1 MEYISLEEIT
11 RPTLLL
17 DEVKCKRN
25 IRKMNEKIRSLG
37 IEFRP
42 HFKTHQ
48 SKAIATWFKEVGV
61 TKITVSSLK
70 MAQYFMQTNW
80 SNILIAFPVNLR
92 EFDEMLK
99 VSKLVDLKVVISDFY
114 SLEFLKNVLTVPLNI
129 YLEIDVG
136 YKRSGFDYEDIHSIT
151 NALKIIQKSKS
162 LIFEGI
168 ISHNGLTYF
177 AKSKDE
183 VLELNQ
189 TFLMEL
195 NKIKRYIKEYGFDP
209 ILAVGDTPSASIA
222 NEFPGVDELHPG
234 NFVFYDL
241 MQMNIGSCDFN
252 DIAVCVAAPVVA
264 VYPERKE
271 IIAYVGA
278 IHLSKEYVEIEKTKV
293 YGLVSELSNGNW
305 TEPVPNSYV
314 SRITQEHSIIK
325 MDDKLINRIKPGELI
340 GIIPVHSCLT
350 ADAMKSYCILKKG
363 FLDHL

>member
-17 DEVKCKRN
+17 DEEKCKHN
-25 IRKMNEKIRSLG
+25 IRRISEKIRNLG

-48 SKAIATWFKEVGV
+48 SKAIAAWFKEIGT

-70 MAQYFMQTNW
+70 MAQYFMQTYW
-80 SNILIAFPVNLR
+80 TDILIAFPINLR
-92 EFDEMLK
+92 ELDEILK
-99 VSKLVDLKVVISDFY
+99 INKFIDLKVVISDLY
-114 SLEFLKNVLTVPLNI
+114 SLEFLENVLAVPLNF

-136 YKRSGFDYEDIHSIT
+136 YKRSGFDYRDIHSIT
-151 NALKIIQKSKS
+151 TALKIIRKSKF

-177 AKSKDE
+177 AKSRDE
-183 VLELNQ
+183 ILELNRA
-189 TFLMEL
+189 FLIEL
-195 NKIKRYIKEYGFDP
+195 NKIKEFIKEQGFDP
-209 ILAVGDTPSASIA
+209 ILSVGDTPSVSISS
-222 NEFPGVDELHPG
+222 EFAGVDELHPG

-241 MQMNIGSCDFN
+241 MQMNLGSCDFAN
-252 DIAVCVAAPVVA
+252 IAVCVAAPVVA

-278 IHLSKEYVEIEKTKV
+278 IHLSKEYVIIEGRKV
-293 YGLVSELSNGNW
+293 YGLVSELSNGSW
-305 TEPVPNSYV
+305 TEPIPNSYV
-314 SRITQEHSIIK
+314 SRITQEHSVII
-325 MDDKLINRIKPGELI
+325 MDNKLIDRIKPGDLI

>member
-1 MEYISLEEIT
+1 MEHISLEEIT

-25 IRKMNEKIRSLG
+25 IQRMSQKIKSLG

-48 SKAIATWFKEVGV
+48 SKAIATWFKGIGV

-70 MAQYFMQTNW
+70 MAQYFMQTNC
-80 SNILIAFPVNLR
+80 SNILIAFPINLR
-92 EFDEMLK
+92 EFDEILK
-99 VSKLVDLKVVISDFY
+99 VSKLIDLKVVISDFY
-114 SLEFLKNVLTVPLNI
+114 SLEFLRNVLNVPLNI

-136 YKRSGFDYEDIHSIT
+136 YRRSGFDYQDIHSIT
-151 NALKIIQKSKS
+151 NALKILQKSKF
-162 LIFEGI
+162 LMLEGI

-195 NKIKRYIKEYGFDP
+195 NRIKEHIKKYGFDP
-209 ILAVGDTPSASIA
+209 ILSVGDTPSVSIS

-241 MQMNIGSCDFN
+241 MQMNLGSCDFD
-252 DIAVCVAAPVVA
+252 DIAVCLAAPVVA

-271 IIAYVGA
+271 LIAYAGA
-278 IHLSKEYVEIEKTKV
+278 VHLSKEYLEIEGKKV
-293 YGLVSELSNGNW
+293 YGLVSKLSNGNW
-305 TEPVPNSYV
+305 AEPLPNSYV
-314 SRITQEHSIIK
+314 SRITQEHSVIK
-325 MDDKLINRIKPGELI
+325 MDDKLIDRIKPGDLI

>member
-1 MEYISLEEIT
+1 MEYVSLEKIT
-11 RPTLLL
+11 QPTLLL

-25 IRKMNEKIRSLG
+25 IRRMSEKIRNLG

-48 SKAIATWFKEVGV
+48 SKTIATWFKEIGV

-80 SNILIAFPVNLR
+80 TDILIAFPVNLR
-92 EFDEMLK
+92 ELDQILQ
-99 VSKLVDLKVVISDFY
+99 VSNLVDLKVVISELY
-114 SLEFLKNVLTVPLNI
+114 SLEFLTNVLTVPLNV

-136 YKRSGFDYEDIHSIT
+136 YKRSGFDYQDIYSIN
-151 NALKIIQKSKS
+151 NALKIIRKSKF

-168 ISHNGLTYF
+168 TSHNGLTYF
-177 AKSKDE
+177 AKSRDE
-183 VLELNQ
+183 ILELHRA
-189 TFLMEL
+189 FLIEL
-195 NKIKRYIKEYGFDP
+195 NKIKEHIKKQGFDSV
-209 ILAVGDTPSASIA
+209 LSVGDTPSASIS

-241 MQMNIGSCDFN
+241 MQMNLGSCNFD

-264 VYPERKE
+264 VYPARKE
-271 IIAYVGA
+271 LIVYAGA
-278 IHLSKEYVEIEKTKV
+278 IHLSKEYIEMEGTKV
-293 YGLVSELSNGNW
+293 YGLIAELSNGHW
-305 TEPVPNSYV
+305 AEPVPNSYV
-314 SRITQEHSIIK
+314 SRVTQEHSVVKI
-325 MDDKLINRIKPGELI
+325 DDKLINRIKPGDLL

-350 ADAMKSYCILKKG
+350 ADAMKSYCVLKKG

>member
-1 MEYISLEEIT
+1 MEYVSLEEIT
-11 RPTLLL
+11 QPTLLL

-25 IRKMNEKIRSLG
+25 IQRMNEKIRALG

-48 SKAIATWFKEVGV
+48 SKAIATWFKAIGV
-61 TKITVSSLK
+61 TKIAVSSLK

-80 SNILIAFPVNLR
+80 TDILIAFPINLR
-92 EFDEMLK
+92 ELDQILK
-99 VSKLVDLKVVISDFY
+99 VSKIVDLKVVISELY

-136 YKRSGFDYEDIHSIT
+136 YKRSGFDYQDADSIT
-151 NALKIIQKSKS
+151 NALKIMQKSKF
-162 LIFEGI
+162 LILEGI
-168 ISHNGLTYF
+168 ISHNGLNYF
-177 AKSKDE
+177 AKSRDE
-183 VLELNQ
+183 VLELHQ
-189 TFLMEL
+189 AFLMEL
-195 NKIKRYIKEYGFDP
+195 NKIKEHIKGQGFDP
-209 ILAVGDTPSASIA
+209 ILSVGDTPSASIS
-222 NEFPGVDELHPG
+222 NEFPGVDELRPG

-241 MQMNIGSCDFN
+241 MQMNLGSCDFN

-271 IIAYVGA
+271 LIAYAGA
-278 IHLSKEYVEIEKTKV
+278 IHLSKEYIEMEGTKV
-293 YGLVSELSNGNW
+293 YGLVVELSNGNW

-314 SRITQEHSIIK
+314 SRITQEHSVIR
-325 MDDKLINRIKPGELI
+325 MDDKLINRIKPGDLL

-350 ADAMKSYCILKKG
+350 ADAMKSYCVPKKG